1 MKSEVKS
8 YAGYGA
14 GILLALLAMA
24 IYFIYQS
31 NQLNEKHQDDMNQA
45 KIRADYI
52 YESDATDK
60 VKTRE
65 RERQYYAD
73 DVTVWTLK
81 LQGMPKTQARTNFAT
96 SIIKATDDGYIT
108 DAEYDSL
115 KTEFDSLKA
124 ANKVAGI
131 KKQAAEIIAES
142 PT

>member
-1 MKSEVKS
+1 MRSEVKS

-24 IYFIYQS
+24 VYFIYQS
-31 NQLNEKHQDDMNQA
+31 NQLNEKHQNDMNEA

-60 VKTRE
+60 VETRE

-73 DVTVWTLK
+73 DVSFWTLK
-81 LQGMPKTQARTNFAT
+81 LQEMPKTQARTKFAAN
-96 SIIKATDDGYIT
+96 IMKVTDDRYIT
-108 DAEYDSL
+108 DAEYDSI
-115 KTEFDSLKA
+115 KAEFDNLVA